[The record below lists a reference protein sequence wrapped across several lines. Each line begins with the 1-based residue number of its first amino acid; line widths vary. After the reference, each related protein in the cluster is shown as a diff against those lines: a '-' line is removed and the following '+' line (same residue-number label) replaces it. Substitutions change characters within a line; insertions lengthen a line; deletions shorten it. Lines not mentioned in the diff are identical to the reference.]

1 MTEPRTAAVE
11 DNLMA
16 FFAAAA
22 ESGDVLHRDPADDV
36 VALRSDVAFP
46 NFNAVTAARFG
57 VDPAVRAEALAD
69 SYIADGLPWMWWLTP
84 STTPAGL
91 ESVLESRGLERED
104 VPGMYADLATSPTVP
119 PVAGLTV
126 EASDDVDGLVDVML
140 AGFDMP
146 ELVRAPMAA
155 IMGGFPAVNVV
166 AHLDGRPVACGTAYL
181 DGATAGLYNIATLED
196 ARGRGVGYAVTATL
210 MQLAHRAGAAHA
222 VLHATESGRPVY
234 ERAGFVKV
242 CEVPMYVWLP
252 SETDEG

>member
-1 MTEPRTAAVE
+1 MTDPRTAAVE

-16 FFAAAA
+16 FFAAVGEGA
-22 ESGDVLHRDPADDV
+22 LFRRDPADDV

-57 VDPAVRAEALAD
+57 VDPAVRAEALAG

-91 ESVLESRGLERED
+91 EAVLEGRGLERED
-104 VPGMYADLATSPTVP
+104 VPGMYADLATPPTVP

-126 EASDDVDGLVDVML
+126 EASDDADSIVDVVL
-140 AGFDMP
+140 SGFDMP

-155 IMGGFPAVNVV
+155 IMGDFPAINVL

-181 DGATAGLYNIATLED
+181 AGATAGLYNIATLEE
-196 ARGRGVGYAVTATL
+196 ARGRGVGYAVTAIL
-210 MQLAHRAGAAHA
+210 MQLARRAGAAHA
-222 VLHATESGRPVY
+222 VLHATEAGRPVY